1 MSECFVTVGLIIV
14 GIIAAFGIWEAITPS
29 KVKDDGFFGYEDGYD
44 DMYDDYIKMKSK
56 SFILTM
62 LKDGGVKN
70 DCSICNSWFGSIG
83 SFSVVADLRQ

>member
-44 DMYDDYIKMKSK
+44 DMYDDYIKDE
-56 SFILTM
+56 IEVVHINY
-62 LKDGGVKN
+62 VKR
-70 DCSICNSWFGSIG
+70 WWGEE
-83 SFSVVADLRQ
+83 